1 MVRYTLIFFL
11 ILLSFLV
18 FFVILLS
25 FPLHA
30 NEKAGMVLDREG
42 NVTLVRQQR
51 SIQLSEKDWLYK
63 DDRILTG
70 RSSSVE
76 IKLIDGSLV
85 NVGELGDVSL
95 LDLVFD
101 PIKKDG
107 FIDLKIATGAFRMIS
122 GNIAKLGPDLMKL
135 ELPAATIGI
144 RGTSLV
150 GKASKLGVE
159 NFVILVPDPNG
170 YIGELVVQNT
180 EGIVVLRKAN
190 EGVTM
195 IFPDRK
201 LAKKKYTK
209 KFVEEL
215 IRQVPKIK
223 FQSLHDR
230 QFNSLFWLN
239 N

>member
-1 MVRYTLIFFL
+1 MGRNTLILF
-11 ILLSFLV
+11 I
-18 FFVILLS
+18 ILLS

-30 NEKAGMVLDREG
+30 NERAGMVLDREG

-51 SIQLSEKDWLYK
+51 SIQISEKDWLYENDK
-63 DDRILTG
+63 ILTG
-70 RSSSVE
+70 RKSSVE

-85 NVGELGDVSL
+85 NIGELGDVSL
-95 LDLVFD
+95 IDLAYD

-107 FIDLKIATGAFRMIS
+107 FIDLKIATGAFRMVS
-122 GNIAKLGPDLMKL
+122 GSIAKLGPDLMVLKL
-135 ELPAATIGI
+135 PTATVGI
-144 RGTSLV
+144 RGTGII
-150 GKASKLGVE
+150 GKASKVGIE
-159 NFVILVPDPNG
+159 NFVILVPDPDG
-170 YIGELVVQNT
+170 HIGELVVQNT

-195 IFPDRK
+195 IYPDRK

-209 KFVEEL
+209 KFIQRL

-223 FQSLHDR
+223 IQSLQSK
-230 QFNSLFWLN
+230 QFNSLFWFN

>member
-1 MVRYTLIFFL
+1 MGRNTLILF
-11 ILLSFLV
+11 I
-18 FFVILLS
+18 ILLS

-30 NEKAGMVLDREG
+30 NERAGMVLDREG

-51 SIQLSEKDWLYK
+51 SIQVSEKDWLYENDK
-63 DDRILTG
+63 ILTG
-70 RSSSVE
+70 RKSSVE

-85 NVGELGDVSL
+85 NIGELGDVSL
-95 LDLVFD
+95 IDLAYD

-107 FIDLKIATGAFRMIS
+107 FIDIKIATGAFRMVS
-122 GNIAKLGPDLMKL
+122 GSIAKLGPDLMVLKL
-135 ELPAATIGI
+135 PTATVGI
-144 RGTSLV
+144 RGTGIV
-150 GKASKLGVE
+150 GKASKVGIE
-159 NFVILVPDPNG
+159 NFVILVPDPDG
-170 YIGELVVQNT
+170 HIGELVVQNT

-195 IFPDRK
+195 IYPDRK

-209 KFVEEL
+209 KFIQRL

-223 FQSLHDR
+223 IQSLQSK
-230 QFNSLFWLN
+230 QFNSLFWFN

>member
-1 MVRYTLIFFL
+1 MGRHTLI
-11 ILLSFLV
+11 

-30 NEKAGMVLDREG
+30 NERAGMVLDREG

-51 SIQLSEKDWLYK
+51 SIQISEKDWLYENDK
-63 DDRILTG
+63 ILTG
-70 RSSSVE
+70 RKSSVE
-76 IKLIDGSLV
+76 IKLIDGSIV
-85 NVGELGDVSL
+85 NIGELGDVSL
-95 LDLVFD
+95 IDLAYD

-107 FIDLKIATGAFRMIS
+107 FIDIKIATGAFRMVS
-122 GNIAKLGPDLMKL
+122 GSIAKLGPDLMVLKL
-135 ELPAATIGI
+135 PTATVGI
-144 RGTSLV
+144 RGTGIV
-150 GKASKLGVE
+150 GKASKVGIE
-159 NFVILVPDPNG
+159 NFVILVPDPDG
-170 YIGELVVQNT
+170 HIGELVVQNT

-195 IFPDRK
+195 IYPDRK

-209 KFVEEL
+209 KFIQRL

-223 FQSLHDR
+223 IQSLQSK
-230 QFNSLFWLN
+230 QFNSLFWFN

>member
-1 MVRYTLIFFL
+1 MGRHTLIFF
-11 ILLSFLV
+11 I
-18 FFVILLS
+18 ILLS

-51 SIQLSEKDWLYK
+51 SIQVSEKDWLYENDK
-63 DDRILTG
+63 ILTG
-70 RSSSVE
+70 RKSSVE
-76 IKLIDGSLV
+76 IKLIDGSIV
-85 NVGELGDVSL
+85 NIGELGDVYL
-95 LDLVFD
+95 LDLAYD

-107 FIDLKIATGAFRMIS
+107 FIDIKIATGAFRMVS
-122 GNIAKLGPDLMKL
+122 GSIAKLGPDLMVLKL
-135 ELPAATIGI
+135 PTATVGI
-144 RGTSLV
+144 RGSGVV
-150 GKASKLGVE
+150 GKASKVGIE
-159 NFVILVPDPNG
+159 NFVILVPDPDG
-170 YIGELVVQNT
+170 HIGELVVQNT

-195 IFPDRK
+195 IYPDRK

-209 KFVEEL
+209 KFIQRL

-223 FQSLHDR
+223 IQSLQSK
-230 QFNSLFWLN
+230 QFNSLFWFN

>member
-1 MVRYTLIFFL
+1 RKYMGRNTLIIFYSLLFFM
-11 ILLSFLV
+11 FLV
-18 FFVILLS
+18 TFAMASDKI
-25 FPLHA
+25 A
-30 NEKAGMVLDREG
+30 RVLNVKGVATLTREG
-42 NVTLVRQQR
+42 KSIGLV
-51 SIQLSEKDWLYK
+51 KDNWLYK
-63 DDRILTG
+63 NDRIVTK
-70 RSSSVE
+70 RKSSLE
-76 IKLIDGSLV
+76 IKLVDNSFV
-85 NVGELGDVSL
+85 NIGELSNLEMV
-95 LDLVFD
+95 DLVYD

-107 FIDLKIATGAFRMIS
+107 YIDLKIVTGAFRMIS

-135 ELPAATIGI
+135 DLPTATVGI
-144 RGTSLV
+144 RGTSIV

-209 KFVEEL
+209 KFVQEL
-215 IRQVPKIK
+215 IKQVPRIK
-223 FQSLHDR
+223 YGSLHDR

-239 N
+239 K

>member
-1 MVRYTLIFFL
+1 MGRYTLI
-11 ILLSFLV
+11 

-30 NEKAGMVLDREG
+30 NERAGMVLDTEG

-51 SIQLSEKDWLYK
+51 SIQISEKDWLYENDK
-63 DDRILTG
+63 ILTG
-70 RSSSVE
+70 RKSSVE
-76 IKLIDGSLV
+76 IKLIDGSIV
-85 NVGELGDVSL
+85 NIGELGDVYL
-95 LDLVFD
+95 LDLAYD

-107 FIDLKIATGAFRMIS
+107 FIDIKIATGAFRMVS
-122 GNIAKLGPDLMKL
+122 GSIAKLGPDLMVLKL
-135 ELPAATIGI
+135 PTATVGI
-144 RGTSLV
+144 RGTGII
-150 GKASKLGVE
+150 GKASKIGIE
-159 NFVILVPDPNG
+159 NFVILVPDPDG
-170 YIGELVVQNT
+170 HIGELVVQNT

-195 IFPDRK
+195 IYPDRK

-209 KFVEEL
+209 KFIQRL

-223 FQSLHDR
+223 IQSLQSK
-230 QFNSLFWLN
+230 QFNSLFWFN

>member
-85 NVGELGDVSL
+85 NVGELGDVYL
-95 LDLVFD
+95 LDLVYD

-107 FIDLKIATGAFRMIS
+107 FIDLKVATGAFRMVS
-122 GNIAKLGPDLMKL
+122 GSIAKLGPDLMVLKL
-135 ELPAATIGI
+135 PTATVGI
-144 RGTSLV
+144 RGTGII
-150 GKASKLGVE
+150 GKASKVGIE
-159 NFVILVPDPNG
+159 NFVILVPDPDG
-170 YIGELVVQNT
+170 HIGELVVKNT
-180 EGIVVLRKAN
+180 EGIVILRKAN

-195 IFPDRK
+195 IYPDRK

-209 KFVEEL
+209 KFIQNL
-215 IRQVPKIK
+215 IKQVPK
-223 FQSLHDR
+223 FNSLHTK
-230 QFNSLFWLN
+230 QFKSLFWLN
-239 N
+239 

>member
-1 MVRYTLIFFL
+1 MFLATFAMASDKIARVLNVKGVATLT
-11 ILLSFLV
+11 
-18 FFVILLS
+18 
-25 FPLHA
+25 
-30 NEKAGMVLDREG
+30 REG
-42 NVTLVRQQR
+42 KSIGLV
-51 SIQLSEKDWLYK
+51 KDNWLYK
-63 DDRILTG
+63 NDRIVTK
-70 RSSSVE
+70 RKSSLE
-76 IKLIDGSLV
+76 LKLVDNSFV
-85 NVGELGDVSL
+85 NIGELSNLEMV
-95 LDLVFD
+95 DLVYD

-107 FIDLKIATGAFRMIS
+107 YIDLKIVTGAFRMIS

-135 ELPAATIGI
+135 DLPTATVGI
-144 RGTSLV
+144 RGTSIV

-209 KFVEEL
+209 KFVQEL
-215 IRQVPKIK
+215 IKQVPRIK
-223 FQSLHDR
+223 YGSLHDR

-239 N
+239 K

>member
-1 MVRYTLIFFL
+1 MGRNTLIIFY
-11 ILLSFLV
+11 SLV
-18 FFVILLS
+18 FFLLLTT
-25 FPLHA
+25 FAVGADKIARVL
-30 NEKAGMVLDREG
+30 EKDGR
-42 NVTLVRQQR
+42 VTLTREQR
-51 SIQLSEKDWLYK
+51 SIQISRGEWLYK
-63 DDRILTG
+63 KDKIRTG
-70 RSSSVE
+70 KKSSVE
-76 IKLIDGSLV
+76 LKLVDGSLV
-85 NVGELGDVSL
+85 NIGELGDVSL

-135 ELPAATIGI
+135 DLPTATVGI
-144 RGTSLV
+144 RGTSIV

-209 KFVEEL
+209 KFVQEL
-215 IRQVPKIK
+215 IKQVPRIK
-223 FQSLHDR
+223 YGSLHDR

-239 N
+239 K